1 MFKDNDIFNLI
12 MKPNQKNS
20 FLDLIVITTSLKF
33 LLQSENKYLR
43 TKSLNF
49 NWGIIW
55 NFLNP
60 LIIVIGFAILFSSGI
75 RGQGRDLEYFL
86 FLILLWFGFS
96 QTVTRCINFNPGIFF
111 QNKKKL
117 NNWILILSESF
128 SQILPLFIRLLICM
142 YTMTFIGFDL
152 EFYHLFYCFILL
164 SLFAVSYAC
173 IIRTLM
179 MRNSLFSDA
188 HGFFLTGLFFLSSI
202 IIPVPLLPENIRNIL
217 LYNPIVHLFEWVK
230 FPTTGIYYDFIDL
243 NYFLNFLLL
252 MMIVTPIFIMIH
264 SRQVHLNK
272 SK

>member
-1 MFKDNDIFNLI
+1 
-12 MKPNQKNS
+12 
-20 FLDLIVITTSLKF
+20 
-33 LLQSENKYLR
+33 
-43 TKSLNF
+43 
-49 NWGIIW
+49 
-55 NFLNP
+55 
-60 LIIVIGFAILFSSGI
+60 
-75 RGQGRDLEYFL
+75 
-86 FLILLWFGFS
+86 
-96 QTVTRCINFNPGIFF
+96 
-111 QNKKKL
+111 
-117 NNWILILSESF
+117 
-128 SQILPLFIRLLICM
+128 
-142 YTMTFIGFDL
+142 
-152 EFYHLFYCFILL
+152 
-164 SLFAVSYAC
+164 
-173 IIRTLM
+173 